1 MAAIAG
7 VEVTLEELQ
16 QMDRQELQELQQMDR
31 QHHTDLDTQQTLHC
45 PAPVSPT
52 SPVRKKR
59 SRFAIDTPEKI
70 LEEARRKREEGGG
83 KVTGSGGKKTSPP
96 GKPNR
101 KKYRKSY

>member
-1 MAAIAG
+1 MIFNPELTMAAIAG

-16 QMDRQELQELQQMDR
+16 QMEE
-31 QHHTDLDTQQTLHC
+31 QHHSDLDIQQTVQC

-70 LEEARRKREEGGG
+70 LEEARRKRKEGGG